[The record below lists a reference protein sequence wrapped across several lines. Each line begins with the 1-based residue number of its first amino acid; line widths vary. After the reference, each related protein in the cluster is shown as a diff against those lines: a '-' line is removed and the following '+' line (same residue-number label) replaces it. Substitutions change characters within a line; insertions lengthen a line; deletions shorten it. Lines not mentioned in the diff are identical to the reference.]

1 MFSQAVHAMAQGGQ
15 PAAGGSEAGFQFL
28 IPMVL
33 VIFIFYFLIIRPQ
46 QKERKRHQQLLSEL
60 KAGDSVVTTGG
71 IIGTIHSVSDQ
82 VVQLKLNDKTKI
94 SVLRSAIRGLHGEVP
109 E

>member
-1 MFSQAVHAMAQGGQ
+1 MFAETVHAMAQGGQ

-33 VIFIFYFLIIRPQ
+33 VILIFYVLIIRPQ
-46 QKERKRHQQLLSEL
+46 QKERKRHQQILDQI
-60 KAGDSVVTTGG
+60 KAGDKVITTGG
-71 IIGTIHSVSDQ
+71 ILGTVHSVSDQ
-82 VVQLKLNDKTKI
+82 MVQLKVNEKTKI
-94 SVLRSAIRGLHGEVP
+94 SVLRSAIRGPQTETS